1 MMTSDNNHE
10 GTSTSEIR
18 DALLTCL
25 QETFE
30 DGYSYFLD
38 RGTSLFE
45 TLDAVTSAEAS
56 RAAAPTVGTIAAQ
69 VNHTAFY
76 LDEVLRFVREGE
88 PEEHPDWEGS
98 WKITTVT
105 DNEWDALRQN
115 LRAKYASIQEL
126 VRRNPDWSGGML
138 TGAIAMVAHCAY
150 HLGEIRQ
157 ALSVIRQPA

>member
-1 MMTSDNNHE
+1 MTDVE
-10 GTSTSEIR
+10 RGTAPAEIR
-18 DALLTCL
+18 EALLTCL

-30 DGYSYFLD
+30 TGFAYFLD

-45 TLDAVTSAEAS
+45 TLEPVTAAEAS

-69 VNHTAFY
+69 VNHTVFY

-88 PEEHPDWEGS
+88 PEEHPDWAGS
-98 WKITTVT
+98 WKVASVT
-105 DNEWDALRQN
+105 DEEWDTLRQN
-115 LRAKYASIQEL
+115 LRTSYASVQQL
-126 VRRNPDWSGGML
+126 VRSNPEWSGGML

-157 ALSVIRQPA
+157 ALSVIRLQP